1 MRKTP
6 ANLIKLAAVVL
17 AGILST
23 ASLAQSGS
31 LRSEH
36 PELANLYNAFD
47 VTQAQLFDAIARI
60 NADPAT
66 REARNA
72 LLMELEEMANAE
84 MDMHGA
90 HGDGS
95 DMVMPMTGPYGEVEV
110 QARVQLYEL
119 LQREHS
125 DGDAA
130 QAFANSDALTVHA
143 GRVMSHGRSFENAV
157 WDIYADTSTTISQ
170 KRSTVDAAIEKY
182 RADDPRHAISLTPKS
197 ADLYLAHPYA
207 NGLKSGFPRLSGLMW
222 TNQWLQLA
230 SLEAIIVGQVDPQFA
245 GSVPTTLERY
255 TNKLGS
261 DTGMTILPPPS
272 EMPSAPAIAPQLYT
286 QSPQAAV
293 IIDNLNMLEVALA
306 DVIAYPNLDDR
317 DAIIDAVVGQYTSD
331 AMYLTDT
338 WNYLLN
344 ALRGGIFNQ
353 GGPAIGELDQSERNR
368 PREAMN
374 MQHNSIIMQ
383 GEN

>member
-6 ANLIKLAAVVL
+6 ANLIKLAAAVL

-23 ASLAQSGS
+23 AVLAQSSS

-47 VTQAQLFDAIARI
+47 VTQAELFDAITRI
-60 NADPAT
+60 NVDPAT
-66 REARNA
+66 REARNE
-72 LLMELEEMANAE
+72 LRMELETMAN
-84 MDMHGA
+84 MDTH
-90 HGDGS
+90 
-95 DMVMPMTGPYGEVEV
+95 DMAMPMTGPYGEAEI
-110 QARVQLYEL
+110 QARVQLYGL
-119 LQREHS
+119 LQSEHS
-125 DGDAA
+125 DGAA
-130 QAFANSDALTVHA
+130 AEAFANSDALTVHA

-157 WDIYADTSTTISQ
+157 WDIFAETSTTMYQ
-170 KRSTVDAAIEKY
+170 KRAAVDAAIEKY

-261 DTGMTILPPPS
+261 DTGMTIFPPPS

-368 PREAMN
+368 PRSAMD